1 MSTITSD
8 IQSRPNIRFR
18 QVGRPLTRTDAPG
31 KVAGRTP
38 YAGDYVMPNMLHMR
52 VVRADIASARLVR
65 LDVSKARVL
74 DGVACVLTAEDIERS
89 GIQRAEDFVYMTPG
103 VSIVDTA
110 EVGDTQVSIGGIN
123 GGRDAENSY
132 ALIVDGVL
140 MTNPAALNR
149 EYADLGQIEILKGP
163 QGALYGRNAA
173 AGAIIITTDKPDGET
188 GGYLKVSGAGD
199 STWLYSGAVEGS
211 LAEGMNF
218 RLQGDYRSTDGFYE
232 NSYLNRDNIVDDYR
246 GHNINARVI
255 WDAAEDTRWDFKFRR
270 GEVSAASITFNAAFH
285 LPLFEQLFGVPQFF
299 EDVNDHE
306 FVFQSNIDPGNE
318 QESTEFSARVDHAL
332 SWADLSAWFLFSK
345 INNNLSAD
353 GTSGAFGFFNGNQH
367 CLDSTAAAFNAG
379 VRLPAPTYLGP
390 DPNFPVSLL
399 GPYTPIACDGT
410 QYQERKQTDY
420 SFEARLNSRGSG
432 PLSWLA
438 GAYFLDIDREVGV
451 NTGLDLG
458 NGITTELYVPQGG
471 NNPTEQLVHDRFSNR
486 VLAAFGEVSY
496 EITETTEVS
505 LALRFDSER
514 REVEN
519 LVPVNALSQYIDCDG
534 PPYTGNAPINP
545 GLCPGVNP
553 EGRIAPKE
561 RTFSQLQPKLS
572 LTWDV
577 TDDWTLF
584 GSAGVG
590 FKSGG
595 FNNQGAKAT
604 VDIFINGL
612 INNVFL
618 ADLGAPPQAP
628 VGITDDVDKE
638 TSVSLEAGIKGSL
651 MDNRLRLE
659 ATAFNV
665 QVDDMQFFE
674 FMVGPF
680 GLLRLN
686 GNVDEVSLRGAE
698 VGASW
703 AVTDLLDVYAGWGYV
718 DSEIEANS
726 VRPDTVGNKSPYTPD
741 WTASAGARVVMPL
754 TGAWQFAAS
763 ADVSAVGKTW
773 FHVVQDQQRATLFN
787 GVSSDFTPTRRDSYT
802 VLNVRAGIENN
813 RLSAVVFARNA
824 TEEVYLEEVIPAPEF
839 GGTFIHPADLRRVG
853 AELTVRF

>member
-1 MSTITSD
+1 MYA
-8 IQSRPNIRFR
+8 RFMAR
-18 QVGRPLTRTDAPG
+18 
-31 KVAGRTP
+31 VAGMTC
-38 YAGDYVMPNMLHMR
+38 A
-52 VVRADIASARLVR
+52 IALLAPAAPAQDAIEEIIVTARQREETLR
-65 LDVSKARVL
+65 DVPGTVRVL
-74 DGVACVLTAEDIERS
+74 TSEDIERS

-110 EVGDTQVSIGGIN
+110 EVGDTQVNIRGIN
-123 GGRDAENSY
+123 GARDAENSY

-149 EYADLGQIEILKGP
+149 EYANLSQIEILKGP

-173 AGAIIITTDKPDGET
+173 AGAIIITTDKPNGDT
-188 GGYLKVSGAGD
+188 GGYVKVSGAGD
-199 STWLYSGAVEGS
+199 STWLYSGAVES
-211 LAEGMNF
+211 ALAEGVNF
-218 RLQGDYRSTDGFYE
+218 RVQGDYRTTDGFYE
-232 NSYLNRDNIVDDYR
+232 NTYLNRDDIVDDYR
-246 GHNINARVI
+246 GYNLNARLT
-255 WDAAEDTRWDFKFRR
+255 WDQSDDTSWDFKFRY
-270 GEVSAASITFNAAFH
+270 GEVDAASITFNAAFH
-285 LPLFEQLFGVPQFF
+285 LPLFAQLFGVPQFF

-306 FVFQSNIDPGNE
+306 FAFQTNIDPGNE
-318 QESTEFSARVDHAL
+318 QEATEFSARVDHAL
-332 SWADLSAWFLFSK
+332 GWADMRAWFLFSK
-345 INNNLSAD
+345 IDNNLSAD
-353 GTSGAFGFFNGNQH
+353 GTSGAFGFFNANQH
-367 CLDSTAAAFNAG
+367 CLNSVTDAFNAG

-410 QYQERKQTDY
+410 QYQERKQTDF
-420 SFEARLNSRGSG
+420 SFEVRLNSTGDG
-432 PLSWLA
+432 PMTWLA
-438 GAYFLDIDREVGV
+438 GAYFLDIEREVGV

-458 NGITTELYVPQGG
+458 NGITQELYVPQSG
-471 NNPTEQLVHDRFSNR
+471 NNPTEQLVHDRFNNR
-486 VLAAFGEVSY
+486 VLAAFGEISY
-496 EITETTEVS
+496 EMTETTEVS
-505 LALRFDSER
+505 LALRFDNER

-519 LVPVNALSQYIDCDG
+519 LVPINALSQYIDCDG
-534 PPYTGNAPINP
+534 PPYTGSAPINP

-553 EGRIAPKE
+553 AGSIAPKS
-561 RTFSQLQPKLS
+561 RTFSQFQPKLS

-577 TDDWTLF
+577 TEDWTVF
-584 GSAGVG
+584 ASGGVG

-618 ADLGAPPQAP
+618 AAVGAPPQVP
-628 VGITDDVDKE
+628 VGITDDVNKE
-638 TSVSLEAGIKGSL
+638 TSVSLEVGIKGNL
-651 MDNRLRLE
+651 LDDRLRLE

-674 FMVGPF
+674 FLVGPF

-686 GNVDEVSLRGAE
+686 GNVDEVSLQGAE
-698 VGASW
+698 VGATW
-703 AVTDLLDVYAGWGYV
+703 AVTDILDVYAGWGYV

-754 TGAWQFAAS
+754 TGDWRFAAS
-763 ADVSAVGKTW
+763 ADVSAVGETW
-773 FHVVQDQQRATLFN
+773 FHVIQDQQRATLFN
-787 GVSSDFTPTRRDSYT
+787 GVASDFTPTRRDSYT
-802 VLNVRAGIENN
+802 VLNLRAGVEND
-813 RLSAVVFARNA
+813 RFSAVVFAKNA

-853 AELTVRF
+853 VELTARF

>member
-1 MSTITSD
+1 MKTNPARRLSFCALTMVLAAPIAPAQDAIDEIIVTA
-8 IQSRPNIRFR
+8 R
-18 QVGRPLTRTDAPG
+18 QREESVRDVPG
-31 KVAGRTP
+31 T
-38 YAGDYVMPNMLHMR
+38 
-52 VVRADIASARLVR
+52 VR
-65 LDVSKARVL
+65 
-74 DGVACVLTAEDIERS
+74 VLTAEDIERS

-103 VSIVDTA
+103 VSIVDSA
-110 EVGDTQVSIGGIN
+110 EVGDTQVNIRGIN
-123 GGRDAENSY
+123 GARDAENSY

-149 EYADLGQIEILKGP
+149 EYANLSQIEILKGP

-173 AGAIIITTDKPDGET
+173 AGAIIITTEKPDGET
-188 GGYLKVSGAGD
+188 GGYVKVSGAGD
-199 STWLYSGAVEGS
+199 STWLYSGAVES
-211 LAEGMNF
+211 ALAEGVNF
-218 RLQGDYRSTDGFYE
+218 RLQGDYRATDGFYE
-232 NSYLNRDNIVDDYR
+232 NTYLNRDDIVDDYR
-246 GHNINARVI
+246 GYNVNARLT
-255 WDAAEDTRWDFKFRR
+255 WDQSEDTSWDFKFRR

-306 FVFQSNIDPGNE
+306 FTFQSNIDPANE
-318 QESTEFSARVDHAL
+318 QEATEFSARLDHAL
-332 SWADLSAWFLFSK
+332 SWADMRAWFLFSK
-345 INNNLSAD
+345 IDNNLSAD
-353 GTSGAFGFFNGNQH
+353 GTSGAFGFFNTNQH
-367 CLDSTAAAFNAG
+367 CLDSTTAAFNAG

-390 DPNFPVSLL
+390 DPNFPMSLL

-410 QYQERKQTDY
+410 QYQERKQTDF
-420 SFEARLNSRGSG
+420 SFEVRLNSTGGG
-432 PLSWLA
+432 PLTWLA

-471 NNPTEQLVHDRFSNR
+471 DNPTEQLVHDRFSNR
-486 VLAAFGEVSY
+486 VLAAFGELSY
-496 EITETTEVS
+496 EMTETTEVS

-534 PPYTGNAPINP
+534 PPYAGGAPINP

-553 EGRIAPKE
+553 DGRIAPKE

-577 TDDWTLF
+577 TEDWTLF

-618 ADLGAPPQAP
+618 AALGAPPQVP
-628 VGITDDVDKE
+628 VGIADDVDKE
-638 TSVSLEAGIKGSL
+638 TSVSLEVGVKGSL
-651 MDNRLRLE
+651 LDNRLRLE

-674 FMVGPF
+674 FLVGPF

-686 GNVDEVSLRGAE
+686 GNVDEVSLSGAE

-703 AVTDLLDVYAGWGYV
+703 AVTDILDVYAGWGYV

-741 WTASAGARVVMPL
+741 WTASAGARVVAPL
-754 TGAWQFAAS
+754 AGNWQFAAS
-763 ADVSAVGKTW
+763 ADVSAVGETW

-802 VLNVRAGIENN
+802 VLNVRVGVEND
-813 RLSAVVFARNA
+813 RLSAVLFAKNA

-853 AELTVRF
+853 LELTARF

>member
-1 MSTITSD
+1 MNLNLSTCLFPAVIATALLAPIAPAQD
-8 IQSRPNIRFR
+8 AIEEIIVTAR
-18 QVGRPLTRTDAPG
+18 QREETLRDVPG
-31 KVAGRTP
+31 T
-38 YAGDYVMPNMLHMR
+38 
-52 VVRADIASARLVR
+52 VR
-65 LDVSKARVL
+65 
-74 DGVACVLTAEDIERS
+74 VLTAEDIERS

-110 EVGDTQVSIGGIN
+110 EVGDTQVNIRGIN
-123 GGRDAENSY
+123 GARDAENSY

-149 EYADLGQIEILKGP
+149 EYANLSQIEILKGP

-173 AGAIIITTDKPDGET
+173 AGAIIITTDKPSGET
-188 GGYLKVSGAGD
+188 GGYFKASGAAD
-199 STWLYSGAVEGS
+199 NSWLYSGAVES
-211 LAEGMNF
+211 ALAEGVNF
-218 RLQGDYRSTDGFYE
+218 RLQGDYRATDGFYE
-232 NSYLNRDNIVDDYR
+232 NTYLDRDDIVDDYR
-246 GHNINARVI
+246 GYNLNARVT
-255 WDAAEDTRWDFKFRR
+255 WDQSDETSWDFKFRY
-270 GEVSAASITFNAAFH
+270 GEVSGASITFNAAFH
-285 LPLFEQLFGVPQFF
+285 LPGFAQAFSVPQFF

-306 FVFQSNIDPGNE
+306 FAFQSNIDPTNE
-318 QESTEFSARVDHAL
+318 QEATEFSARVDHGL
-332 SWADLSAWFLFSK
+332 GWADMRAWFLFSK
-345 INNNLSAD
+345 IDNNLSAD
-353 GTSGAFGFFNGNQH
+353 GTSGAFGFFNTNQH
-367 CLDSTAAAFNAG
+367 CLDTTTEAFNAG

-390 DPNFPVSLL
+390 TPAFPVSLL

-420 SFEARLNSRGSG
+420 SFELRLNSTNDG

-438 GAYFLDIDREVGV
+438 GAYVLDIDREVGV

-458 NGITTELYVPQGG
+458 NGITMELYVPQGG

-486 VLAAFGEVSY
+486 VLAAFGELSY
-496 EITETTEVS
+496 EITETTEMS

-514 REVEN
+514 RKVEN
-519 LVPVNALSQYIDCDG
+519 LVPVNAMSQHIDCDG
-534 PPYTGNAPINP
+534 PPYTGGAPINP

-577 TDDWTLF
+577 AENWTLF

-618 ADLGAPPQAP
+618 ANAGAPPQLP
-628 VGITDDVDKE
+628 VGISDDVDKE
-638 TSVSLEAGIKGSL
+638 TSVSLEVGVKGSL
-651 MDNRLRLE
+651 MGDRLRLE

-686 GNVDEVSLRGAE
+686 GNVNEVSLQGAE
-698 VGASW
+698 AGASW
-703 AVTDLLDVYAGWGYV
+703 AVTDILDVYAGWGYV
-718 DSEIEANS
+718 DSEIKANS

-741 WTASAGARVVMPL
+741 WTASAGARVVVPL
-754 TGAWQFAAS
+754 AGAWQFAAS
-763 ADVSAVGKTW
+763 ADVSAVGETW
-773 FHVVQDQQRATLFN
+773 FHVVQDQQRATLFE
-787 GVSSDFTPTRRDSYT
+787 GAASDFTPTRRDSYT
-802 VLNVRAGIENN
+802 VLNLRAGVENDW
-813 RLSAVVFARNA
+813 LSAVVFAKNA

-853 AELTVRF
+853 LELTVRF

>member
-1 MSTITSD
+1 MH
-8 IQSRPNIRFR
+8 PNFC
-18 QVGRPLTRTDAPG
+18 
-31 KVAGRTP
+31 
-38 YAGDYVMPNMLHMR
+38 
-52 VVRADIASARLVR
+52 VR
-65 LDVSKARVL
+65 LALTAIAAALLAPVALAQDAIEEIIVTARQREETLRDVPGTVR
-74 DGVACVLTAEDIERS
+74 VLTAEDIERS

-110 EVGDTQVSIGGIN
+110 EVGDTQVNIRGIN
-123 GGRDAENSY
+123 GARDAENSY

-149 EYADLGQIEILKGP
+149 EYANLSQIEILKGP

-173 AGAIIITTDKPDGET
+173 AGAIIITTERPASET
-188 GGYLKVSGAGD
+188 GGYFKASGAGD
-199 STWLYSGAVEGS
+199 STWLYSGAVESS
-211 LAEGMNF
+211 LAEGVSF
-218 RLQGDYRSTDGFYE
+218 RLQGDYRTTDGFYE
-232 NSYLNRDNIVDDYR
+232 NTYLDRDDIVDDYR
-246 GHNINARVI
+246 GYNLNARLA
-255 WDAAEDTRWDFKFRR
+255 WDQSDDTSWDFKFRR

-306 FVFQSNIDPGNE
+306 FTFQSNIDPGNE
-318 QESTEFSARVDHAL
+318 QEATEFSARVDHGL
-332 SWADLSAWFLFSK
+332 DWADLRAWFLFSR
-345 INNNLSAD
+345 IENNLSAD
-353 GTSGAFGFFNGNQH
+353 GTSGAFGFFNANQH
-367 CLDSTAAAFNAG
+367 CLDTTTEAFNAG
-379 VRLPAPTYLGP
+379 VRLPAPTYLGITP
-390 DPNFPVSLL
+390 GFPVSLL

-420 SFEARLNSRGSG
+420 SFELRLSSTGAT

-438 GAYFLDIDREVGV
+438 GGYFLDIDREVGV

-458 NGITTELYVPQGG
+458 NGITMNLYVPQGG
-471 NNPTEQLVHDRFSNR
+471 GNPTEQLVHDRFSNR
-486 VLAAFGEVSY
+486 VLAAFGELSY
-496 EITETTEVS
+496 AVTETTELS
-505 LALRFDSER
+505 LALRFDSEK

-553 EGRIAPKE
+553 EGRIGPKE

-577 TDDWTLF
+577 ADDWTLF

-618 ADLGAPPQAP
+618 ANLGVPPQVP
-628 VGITDDVDKE
+628 VAITDDVDKE
-638 TSVSLEAGIKGSL
+638 TSMSLEAGVKGSL
-651 MDNRLRLE
+651 LNNRLRLE
-659 ATAFNV
+659 ATVFNV

-686 GNVDEVSLRGAE
+686 GNVNEVSLQGAE

-703 AVTDLLDVYAGWGYV
+703 AASDVLDVYAGWGFV
-718 DSEIEANS
+718 DSEIEANT
-726 VRPDTVGNKSPYTPD
+726 VRPDTVGNKSPYTPE
-741 WTASAGARVVMPL
+741 WTASAGARMVMPL
-754 TGAWQFAAS
+754 TGDWRLAAS
-763 ADVSAVGKTW
+763 ADVSAVGETW
-773 FHVVQDQQRATLFN
+773 FHVVQDQQRATLFE
-787 GVSSDFTPTRRDSYT
+787 GAASDFTPTRRDSYT
-802 VLNVRAGIENN
+802 VLNVRAGVENDW
-813 RLSAVVFARNA
+813 LSAVVFAKNA

-853 AELTVRF
+853 LELTARF

>member
-1 MSTITSD
+1 MNTN
-8 IQSRPNIRFR
+8 PLR
-18 QVGRPLTRTDAPG
+18 QLAFCALGVVLLAPVAPAQDAIEEIIVTARQREETLRDVPG
-31 KVAGRTP
+31 T
-38 YAGDYVMPNMLHMR
+38 
-52 VVRADIASARLVR
+52 VR
-65 LDVSKARVL
+65 
-74 DGVACVLTAEDIERS
+74 VLTAEDIERS

-110 EVGDTQVSIGGIN
+110 EVGDTQVNIRGIN
-123 GGRDAENSY
+123 GARDAENSY

-149 EYADLGQIEILKGP
+149 EYANLSQIEILKGP

-173 AGAIIITTDKPDGET
+173 AGAIIITTDKPGGDT

-199 STWLYSGAVEGS
+199 STWLYSGAVES
-211 LAEGMNF
+211 ALAEGVNF
-218 RLQGDYRSTDGFYE
+218 RVQGDYRTTDGFYE
-232 NSYLNRDNIVDDYR
+232 NTYLNRDDIMDDYR
-246 GHNINARVI
+246 GYNVNARLT
-255 WDAAEDTRWDFKFRR
+255 WDPSEETSWDFKFRY
-270 GEVSAASITFNAAFH
+270 GEVDAASITFNAAFH
-285 LPLFEQLFGVPQFF
+285 LPLFAQLFGVPQFF

-306 FVFQSNIDPGNE
+306 FVFQTNIDPGNE
-318 QESTEFSARVDHAL
+318 QEATEFSARVDHAL
-332 SWADLSAWFLFSK
+332 GWADMRAWFLYSK
-345 INNNLSAD
+345 IDNNLSAD
-353 GTSGAFGFFNGNQH
+353 GTSGAFGFFNANQH
-367 CLDSTAAAFNAG
+367 CLNSVTEAFNAG

-410 QYQERKQTDY
+410 QYQERKQTDF
-420 SFEARLNSRGSG
+420 SVEVRLNSTGDG
-432 PLSWLA
+432 PLTWLA

-458 NGITTELYVPQGG
+458 NGITQELYVPQSGD
-471 NNPTEQLVHDRFSNR
+471 NPTEQLVHDRFSSQ
-486 VLAAFGEVSY
+486 VMAAFGELSY
-496 EITETTEVS
+496 EMTETTGVS

-514 REVEN
+514 RKVEN

-553 EGRIAPKE
+553 AGSIAPKS
-561 RTFSQLQPKLS
+561 RTFSQFQPKLS

-577 TDDWTLF
+577 TEDWTVF
-584 GSAGVG
+584 ASGGVG

-618 ADLGAPPQAP
+618 AAVGAPPQVP

-638 TSVSLEAGIKGSL
+638 TSVSLEVGVKGSL
-651 MDNRLRLE
+651 LDDRLRLE

-674 FMVGPF
+674 FLVGPF

-686 GNVDEVSLRGAE
+686 GNLDEVSLQGAE
-698 VGASW
+698 VGATW
-703 AVTDLLDVYAGWGYV
+703 AVTDILDVYAGWGYV

-754 TGAWQFAAS
+754 TGDWRFAAS
-763 ADVSAVGKTW
+763 ADVSAVGETW

-787 GVSSDFTPTRRDSYT
+787 GVASDFTPTRRDSYT
-802 VLNVRAGIENN
+802 VLNLRVGVEND
-813 RLSAVVFARNA
+813 RLSAVVFAKNA

-853 AELTVRF
+853 LELTARF

>member
-1 MSTITSD
+1 MNT
-8 IQSRPNIRFR
+8 RFMAR
-18 QVGRPLTRTDAPG
+18 
-31 KVAGRTP
+31 VAGTVFAMALLAPAAPAQDAIEEIIVTARQREETLRDVP
-38 YAGDYVMPNMLHMR
+38 GT
-52 VVRADIASARLVR
+52 VR
-65 LDVSKARVL
+65 
-74 DGVACVLTAEDIERS
+74 VLTAEDIERS

-110 EVGDTQVSIGGIN
+110 EVGDTQVNIRGIN
-123 GGRDAENSY
+123 GARDAENSY

-149 EYADLGQIEILKGP
+149 EYANLSQIEILKGP

-173 AGAIIITTDKPDGET
+173 AGAIIITTDKPSGDT
-188 GGYLKVSGAGD
+188 GGYVKVSGAGD
-199 STWLYSGAVEGS
+199 STWLYSGAVES
-211 LAEGMNF
+211 ALAEGVNF
-218 RLQGDYRSTDGFYE
+218 RVQGDYRTTDGFYE
-232 NSYLNRDNIVDDYR
+232 NTYLNRDDIMDDYR
-246 GHNINARVI
+246 GYNVNARLT
-255 WDAAEDTRWDFKFRR
+255 WDPSEATSWDFKFRY
-270 GEVSAASITFNAAFH
+270 GEVDAASITFNAAFH
-285 LPLFEQLFGVPQFF
+285 LPLFAQLFGVPQFF

-306 FVFQSNIDPGNE
+306 FVFQTNIDPGNE
-318 QESTEFSARVDHAL
+318 QEATEFSARVDHAL
-332 SWADLSAWFLFSK
+332 GWADMRAWFLFSK
-345 INNNLSAD
+345 IDNNLSAD
-353 GTSGAFGFFNGNQH
+353 GTSGAFGFFNANQH
-367 CLDSTAAAFNAG
+367 CLDSVTEAFNAG

-410 QYQERKQTDY
+410 QYQERKQTDF
-420 SFEARLNSRGSG
+420 SVEVRLNSTGDG
-432 PLSWLA
+432 PLTWLA
-438 GAYFLDIDREVGV
+438 GGYFLDIDREVGV

-458 NGITTELYVPQGG
+458 HGITQELYVPQSG

-496 EITETTEVS
+496 EMTETTEVS
-505 LALRFDSER
+505 LALRFDNER

-534 PPYTGNAPINP
+534 PPYTGGSPINP

-553 EGRIAPKE
+553 AGSIAPKS
-561 RTFSQLQPKLS
+561 RTFSQLQPKFS

-577 TDDWTLF
+577 TEDWTVF

-618 ADLGAPPQAP
+618 AGLGAPPQVP

-651 MDNRLRLE
+651 LDDRLRVE

-674 FMVGPF
+674 FLVGPF

-686 GNVDEVSLRGAE
+686 GNVDEVSLQGAE
-698 VGASW
+698 VGATW
-703 AVTDLLDVYAGWGYV
+703 AVTDILDVYAGWGYV

-754 TGAWQFAAS
+754 AGDWRFAAS
-763 ADVSAVGKTW
+763 ADVSAVGETW

-787 GVSSDFTPTRRDSYT
+787 GVASDFTPTRRDSYT
-802 VLNVRAGIENN
+802 VLNVRAGVEND
-813 RLSAVVFARNA
+813 RFSAVVFAKNA

-839 GGTFIHPADLRRVG
+839 GGTFIHPADLRRIGV
-853 AELTVRF
+853 ELTARF

>member
-1 MSTITSD
+1 MKTNPARRLSFCVLVMVLAAPIAPAQDAIEEIIVTA
-8 IQSRPNIRFR
+8 R
-18 QVGRPLTRTDAPG
+18 QREETLRDVPG
-31 KVAGRTP
+31 TV
-38 YAGDYVMPNMLHMR
+38 
-52 VVRADIASARLVR
+52 
-65 LDVSKARVL
+65 RVL
-74 DGVACVLTAEDIERS
+74 TSEDIERS
-89 GIQRAEDFVYMTPG
+89 GIQRAEDFIYMTPG
-103 VSIVDTA
+103 VSIVDSA
-110 EVGDTQVSIGGIN
+110 EVGDTQVNIRGIN
-123 GGRDAENSY
+123 GARDAENSY

-149 EYADLGQIEILKGP
+149 EYANLRQIEVLKGP

-173 AGAIIITTDKPDGET
+173 AGAIIISTEKPGSEP
-188 GGYLKVSGAGD
+188 GGYLKVSAAGD
-199 STWLYSGAVEGS
+199 STWLYSGAIGGA
-211 LAEGMNF
+211 LAEDMNY
-218 RLQGDYRSTDGFYE
+218 RLQGDYRSTKGFYE
-232 NSYLNRDNIVDDYR
+232 NTYLDRDDIVDDYR
-246 GHNINARVI
+246 GYNVNARLT
-255 WDAAEDTRWDFKFRR
+255 WDPSEATSWDFKFRY
-270 GEVSAASITFNAAFH
+270 GEVDAASITFNAAFH
-285 LPLFEQLFGVPQFF
+285 LPLFAQLFGVPQFF

-306 FVFQSNIDPGNE
+306 FEFQSNIDPGNE
-318 QESTEFSARVDHAL
+318 QEATEFSARVDHGL
-332 SWADLSAWFLFSK
+332 GWADMRAWFLFSK
-345 INNNLSAD
+345 IDNNLSAD
-353 GTSGAFGFFNGNQH
+353 GTSGAFGFFNANQH
-367 CLDSTAAAFNAG
+367 CLDSVTTAFNAG

-420 SFEARLNSRGSG
+420 SVEVRLNSVGDG
-432 PLSWLA
+432 PLTWLA

-458 NGITTELYVPQGG
+458 QGITDELYVPQSG
-471 NNPTEQLVHDRFSNR
+471 NNPTEQLVHDRFSSQ
-486 VLAAFGEVSY
+486 VVAAFGEVSY
-496 EITETTEVS
+496 EMTETTEVS

-514 REVEN
+514 RKVDN

-553 EGRIAPKE
+553 AGVIAPKS
-561 RTFSQLQPKLS
+561 RTFSQFQPKLS

-577 TDDWTLF
+577 TEDWTLF
-584 GSAGVG
+584 ASGGVG

-612 INNVFL
+612 INDVFL
-618 ADLGAPPQAP
+618 AAVGAPPQVP
-628 VGITDDVDKE
+628 VGISDDVDKE
-638 TSVSLEAGIKGSL
+638 TSVSLEAGVKGSL
-651 MDNRLRLE
+651 LDDRLRLE
-659 ATAFNV
+659 ATVFNV

-674 FMVGPF
+674 FLVGPF

-686 GNVDEVSLRGAE
+686 GNLDEVSLQGAE
-698 VGASW
+698 VGATW
-703 AVTDLLDVYAGWGYV
+703 AVTDILDVYAGWGYV

-741 WTASAGARVVMPL
+741 WTASAGARIVMPL
-754 TGAWQFAAS
+754 TGDWRLAAS
-763 ADVSAVGKTW
+763 ADVSAVGETW

-787 GVSSDFTPTRRDSYT
+787 GVASDFTPTRRDSYT
-802 VLNVRAGIENN
+802 VLNVRVGVEND
-813 RLSAVVFARNA
+813 RLSAVLFAKNA

-853 AELTVRF
+853 LELTARF

>member
-1 MSTITSD
+1 MNTN
-8 IQSRPNIRFR
+8 PLR
-18 QVGRPLTRTDAPG
+18 QLSFCVLGMVLLAPAAPAQEAIEEIIVTARQREETLRDVPG
-31 KVAGRTP
+31 T
-38 YAGDYVMPNMLHMR
+38 
-52 VVRADIASARLVR
+52 VR
-65 LDVSKARVL
+65 
-74 DGVACVLTAEDIERS
+74 VLTAEDIERS

-110 EVGDTQVSIGGIN
+110 EVGDTQVNIRGIN
-123 GGRDAENSY
+123 GARDAENSY

-149 EYADLGQIEILKGP
+149 EYANLSQIEILKGP

-173 AGAIIITTDKPDGET
+173 AGAIIITTDKPSGDT
-188 GGYLKVSGAGD
+188 GGFLKVSGAGD
-199 STWLYSGAVEGS
+199 STWLYSGAVES
-211 LAEGMNF
+211 ALAEGVNF
-218 RLQGDYRSTDGFYE
+218 RLQGDYRTTDGFYE
-232 NSYLNRDNIVDDYR
+232 NTYLNRDDIMDDYR
-246 GHNINARVI
+246 GYNVNARLT
-255 WDAAEDTRWDFKFRR
+255 WDPSEATSWDFKFRY
-270 GEVSAASITFNAAFH
+270 GEVDAASITFNAAFH
-285 LPLFEQLFGVPQFF
+285 LPLFAQLFGVPQFF

-306 FVFQSNIDPGNE
+306 FVFQTNIDPGNE
-318 QESTEFSARVDHAL
+318 QEAAEFSARVDHAL
-332 SWADLSAWFLFSK
+332 GWADMRAWFLFSK
-345 INNNLSAD
+345 IDNNLSAD
-353 GTSGAFGFFNGNQH
+353 GTSGAFGFFNANQH
-367 CLDSTAAAFNAG
+367 CLDSVTEAFNAG

-410 QYQERKQTDY
+410 QYQERKQTDL
-420 SFEARLNSRGSG
+420 SVEVRLNSTGEG
-432 PLSWLA
+432 PLTWLA

-458 NGITTELYVPQGG
+458 HGITTELYVPQSG
-471 NNPTEQLVHDRFSNR
+471 NNPTEQLVHDRFSSQ
-486 VLAAFGEVSY
+486 VMAAFGELSY
-496 EITETTEVS
+496 EMTETTEVS

-514 REVEN
+514 RKVEN

-553 EGRIAPKE
+553 AGSIAPKS
-561 RTFSQLQPKLS
+561 RTFSQFQPKLS

-577 TDDWTLF
+577 TEDWTLF
-584 GSAGVG
+584 ASGGVG

-618 ADLGAPPQAP
+618 AALGAPPQVP

-638 TSVSLEAGIKGSL
+638 TSLSLEVGIKGSL
-651 MDNRLRLE
+651 LHDRLRLE

-674 FMVGPF
+674 FLVGPF

-686 GNVDEVSLRGAE
+686 GNVDEVSLQGAE
-698 VGASW
+698 IGATW
-703 AVTDLLDVYAGWGYV
+703 AVTDILDVYAGWGYV

-726 VRPDTVGNKSPYTPD
+726 VRPDSVGNKSPYTPD

-754 TGAWQFAAS
+754 TGDWRFAAS
-763 ADVSAVGKTW
+763 ADVSAVGETW

-787 GVSSDFTPTRRDSYT
+787 GVASDFTPTRRDSYT
-802 VLNVRAGIENN
+802 VLNLRAGVEND
-813 RLSAVVFARNA
+813 RFSAVVFAKNA

-853 AELTVRF
+853 LELTARF

>member
-1 MSTITSD
+1 MN
-8 IQSRPNIRFR
+8 PNLPTRFALAAIATALLAPIAPAQDAIEEIIVTAR
-18 QVGRPLTRTDAPG
+18 QREETLRDVPG
-31 KVAGRTP
+31 T
-38 YAGDYVMPNMLHMR
+38 
-52 VVRADIASARLVR
+52 VR
-65 LDVSKARVL
+65 
-74 DGVACVLTAEDIERS
+74 VLTAEDIERS

-110 EVGDTQVSIGGIN
+110 EVGDTQINIRGIN
-123 GGRDAENSY
+123 GARDAENSY

-149 EYADLGQIEILKGP
+149 EYANLSQIEILKGP

-173 AGAIIITTDKPDGET
+173 AGAIIITTDKPAGET
-188 GGYLKVSGAGD
+188 GGYFKASGAGD
-199 STWLYSGAVEGS
+199 NTQMYSGAVES
-211 LAEGMNF
+211 ALAEGLNF
-218 RLQGDYRSTDGFYE
+218 RLQGDYRTTDGFYE
-232 NSYLNRDNIVDDYR
+232 NTYLNRDDIVDDYR
-246 GHNINARVI
+246 GYNLNARVA
-255 WDAAEDTRWDFKFRR
+255 WDQSDETNWDFKFRY
-270 GEVSAASITFNAAFH
+270 GEVSGASITFNAAFH
-285 LPLFEQLFGVPQFF
+285 LPGFAQAFSVPQFF

-306 FVFQSNIDPGNE
+306 FAFQSNIDPTNE
-318 QESTEFSARVDHAL
+318 QEAMEFSARVDHAL
-332 SWADLSAWFLFSK
+332 DWADLRAWFLFSK
-345 INNNLSAD
+345 IDNNLSAD
-353 GTSGAFGFFNGNQH
+353 GTSGAFGFFNANQH
-367 CLDSTAAAFNAG
+367 CLDSVTEAFNAG

-390 DPNFPVSLL
+390 TPTFPVSLL

-420 SFEARLNSRGSG
+420 SFELRLNSTSDG

-438 GAYFLDIDREVGV
+438 GAYVLDIDREVGV

-458 NGITTELYVPQGG
+458 NGITMELYVPQGG
-471 NNPTEQLVHDRFSNR
+471 DNPTEQLVHDRFSNR
-486 VLAAFGEVSY
+486 VLAAFGELSY

-519 LVPVNALSQYIDCDG
+519 LVPVNAMSQYIDCDG
-534 PPYTGNAPINP
+534 PPYTGGTPINP
-545 GLCPGVNP
+545 GLCPGLNP

-577 TDDWTLF
+577 ADNWTMF

-618 ADLGAPPQAP
+618 ADAGAPPQVP
-628 VGITDDVDKE
+628 VGIADDVDKE
-638 TSVSLEAGIKGSL
+638 TSVSLEVGVKGSL
-651 MDNRLRLE
+651 LNDRLRLE

-686 GNVDEVSLRGAE
+686 GNVDEVSLQGAE

-703 AVTDLLDVYAGWGYV
+703 AVTDILDVYAGWGYV

-741 WTASAGARVVMPL
+741 WTASAGARVVVPL
-754 TGAWQFAAS
+754 AGAWRFAAS
-763 ADVSAVGKTW
+763 ADVSAVGETW
-773 FHVVQDQQRATLFN
+773 FHVVQDQQRATLFE
-787 GVSSDFTPTRRDSYT
+787 GAPSDFTPTRRDSYT
-802 VLNVRAGIENN
+802 VLNVRAGVENDW
-813 RLSAVVFARNA
+813 LSAVVFAKNA
-824 TEEVYLEEVIPAPEF
+824 TEEAYLEEVIPAPEF

-853 AELTVRF
+853 LELTARF

>member
-1 MSTITSD
+1 MNANPVTRVGLALVGAVLLAPVAPAQDAIEEIIVTA
-8 IQSRPNIRFR
+8 R
-18 QVGRPLTRTDAPG
+18 QREETLRDVPG
-31 KVAGRTP
+31 TV
-38 YAGDYVMPNMLHMR
+38 
-52 VVRADIASARLVR
+52 
-65 LDVSKARVL
+65 RVL
-74 DGVACVLTAEDIERS
+74 TSEDIERS

-103 VSIVDTA
+103 VSIVDSA
-110 EVGDTQVSIGGIN
+110 EVGDTQVNIRGIN
-123 GGRDAENSY
+123 GARDAENSY

-149 EYADLGQIEILKGP
+149 EYANLSQIEILKGP

-173 AGAIIITTDKPDGET
+173 AGAIVITTYKPGSEA
-188 GGYLKVSGAGD
+188 GGYVKASGAGD
-199 STWLYSGAVEGS
+199 STWLYSGSVES
-211 LAEGMNF
+211 ALAEGINF
-218 RLQGDYRSTDGFYE
+218 RLQGDYRSTEGFYE
-232 NSYLNRDNIVDDYR
+232 NSYLDGAKNVDDYR
-246 GHNINARVI
+246 GYNINARMT
-255 WDAAEDTRWDFKFRR
+255 WDSAEETSWDFKFRH

-285 LPLFEQLFGVPQFF
+285 LPLFAQLFSVPQFF

-306 FVFQSNIDPGNE
+306 FVFQSNIDPSNE
-318 QESTEFSARVDHAL
+318 QQATEFSARVDHAL
-332 SWADLSAWFLFSK
+332 GWADMRAWFLYSK
-345 INNNLSAD
+345 IDNNLAAD
-353 GTSGAFGFFNGNQH
+353 GTSGAFGFFNANQH
-367 CLDSTAAAFNAG
+367 CLDSVTAAVNAG
-379 VRLPAPTYLGP
+379 VRLPPPTYLGP
-390 DPNFPVSLL
+390 SPNFPVSLL

-410 QYQERKQTDY
+410 QYQERKQSDY
-420 SFEARLNSRGSG
+420 SVEVRLNSTGDG
-432 PLSWLA
+432 PMTWLA

-458 NGITTELYVPQGG
+458 KGITHSLYVPPGG
-471 NNPTEQLVHDRFSNR
+471 GNPTEQLVHDRFSNR
-486 VLAAFGEVSY
+486 VLAAFGEISY
-496 EITETTEVS
+496 EMTETTEVS

-519 LVPVNALSQYIDCDG
+519 LVPVNALTQYIDCDG
-534 PPYTGNAPINP
+534 PPYTGGTPINP

-553 EGRIAPKE
+553 TGSIAPKS

-577 TDDWTLF
+577 SGDWTLF

-612 INNVFL
+612 INHVFL
-618 ADLGAPPQAP
+618 ANLGLPPQAN
-628 VGITDDVDKE
+628 VGISDDVDKE
-638 TSVSLEAGIKGSL
+638 TSVSLELGAKGSL
-651 MDNRLRLE
+651 LNDRLRLE
-659 ATAFNV
+659 ATVFNV

-674 FMVGPF
+674 FLVGPF

-698 VGASW
+698 VGATW
-703 AVTDLLDVYAGWGYV
+703 AVTDILDVYAGWGYV

-754 TGAWQFAAS
+754 TGDWRLAAS
-763 ADVSAVGKTW
+763 ADVSAVGETW
-773 FHVVQDQQRATLFN
+773 FHVVQDQQRATLFE
-787 GVSSDFTPTRRDSYT
+787 GAASDFTPTQRDSYT
-802 VLNVRAGIENN
+802 VLNLRVGIEND
-813 RLSAVVFARNA
+813 RLSAVVFAKNA
-824 TEEVYLEEVIPAPEF
+824 AEEVYLEEVIPAPEF

-853 AELTVRF
+853 LELTVRF

>member
-1 MSTITSD
+1 MKTNPARRLSFCALTMVLAAPIAPAQDAIDEIIVTA
-8 IQSRPNIRFR
+8 R
-18 QVGRPLTRTDAPG
+18 QREESVRDVPG
-31 KVAGRTP
+31 T
-38 YAGDYVMPNMLHMR
+38 
-52 VVRADIASARLVR
+52 VR
-65 LDVSKARVL
+65 
-74 DGVACVLTAEDIERS
+74 VLTAEDIERS

-103 VSIVDTA
+103 VSIVDSA
-110 EVGDTQVSIGGIN
+110 EVGDTQVNIRGIN
-123 GGRDAENSY
+123 GARDAENSY

-149 EYADLGQIEILKGP
+149 EYANLSQIEILKGP

-173 AGAIIITTDKPDGET
+173 AGAIIITTEKPDGET
-188 GGYLKVSGAGD
+188 GGYVKVSGAGD
-199 STWLYSGAVEGS
+199 STWLYSGAVES
-211 LAEGMNF
+211 ALAEGVNF
-218 RLQGDYRSTDGFYE
+218 RLQGDYRATDGFYE
-232 NSYLNRDNIVDDYR
+232 NTYLNRDDIVDDYR
-246 GHNINARVI
+246 GYNVNARLT
-255 WDAAEDTRWDFKFRR
+255 WDQSEDTSWDFKFRR

-306 FVFQSNIDPGNE
+306 FTFQSNIDPANE
-318 QESTEFSARVDHAL
+318 QEATEFSARLDHAL
-332 SWADLSAWFLFSK
+332 SWADMRAWFLFSK
-345 INNNLSAD
+345 IDNNLSAD
-353 GTSGAFGFFNGNQH
+353 GTSGAFGFFNTNQH
-367 CLDSTAAAFNAG
+367 CLDSTTAAFNAG

-390 DPNFPVSLL
+390 DPNFPMSLL

-410 QYQERKQTDY
+410 QYQERKQTDF
-420 SFEARLNSRGSG
+420 SFEVRLNSTGGG
-432 PLSWLA
+432 PLTWLA

-471 NNPTEQLVHDRFSNR
+471 DNPTEQLVHDRFSNR
-486 VLAAFGEVSY
+486 VLAAFGELSY
-496 EITETTEVS
+496 EMTETTEVS

-534 PPYTGNAPINP
+534 PPYAGGAPINP

-553 EGRIAPKE
+553 DGRIAPKE

-577 TDDWTLF
+577 TEDWTLF

-618 ADLGAPPQAP
+618 AALGAPPQVP

-638 TSVSLEAGIKGSL
+638 TSVSLEVGVKGSL
-651 MDNRLRLE
+651 LNDRLRLE

-674 FMVGPF
+674 FLVGPF

-686 GNVDEVSLRGAE
+686 GNLDEVSLQGAE

-703 AVTDLLDVYAGWGYV
+703 AVTDILDVYAGWGYV

-741 WTASAGARVVMPL
+741 WTASAGARIVMPL
-754 TGAWQFAAS
+754 TGDWRLAAS
-763 ADVSAVGKTW
+763 ADVSAVGETW

-787 GVSSDFTPTRRDSYT
+787 GVASDFTPTRRDSYT
-802 VLNVRAGIENN
+802 VLNVRVGVEND
-813 RLSAVVFARNA
+813 RLSAVLFAKNA

-853 AELTVRF
+853 LELTARF

>member
-1 MSTITSD
+1 MTIN
-8 IQSRPNIRFR
+8 PFIRSCPAI
-18 QVGRPLTRTDAPG
+18 V
-31 KVAGRTP
+31 
-38 YAGDYVMPNMLHMR
+38 
-52 VVRADIASARLVR
+52 
-65 LDVSKARVL
+65 
-74 DGVACVLTAEDIERS
+74 GVALMAPAAPAQDAIQEIIVTARQREESVRDVPGTVRVLTAEDIERS

-103 VSIVDTA
+103 VSIVDSA
-110 EVGDTQVSIGGIN
+110 EVGDTQVNIRGIN
-123 GGRDAENSY
+123 GARDAENSY

-149 EYADLGQIEILKGP
+149 EYADLRQIEILKGP

-173 AGAIIITTDKPDGET
+173 AGAIIITTDKPGSEA
-188 GGYLKVSGAGD
+188 GGYFKASGAGD
-199 STWLYSGAVEGS
+199 STWLYSGALEGA
-211 LAEGMNF
+211 LAQGLNV

-232 NSYLNRDNIVDDYR
+232 NTFLNRDDIVDDYR
-246 GHNINARVI
+246 GHNLNARVT
-255 WDAAEDTRWDFKFRR
+255 WDPSDDTSWDFKLRR

-285 LPLFEQLFGVPQFF
+285 LPGFAQAFGAPQFF

-306 FVFQSNIDPGNE
+306 FVFQSNIDPSNE
-318 QESTEFSARVDHAL
+318 QEATEFSARVDHAL
-332 SWADLSAWFLFSK
+332 GWADMRAWFLFSK
-345 INNNLSAD
+345 IDNNLSAD
-353 GTSGAFGFFNGNQH
+353 GTSGAFGFFNTNQH
-367 CLDSTAAAFNAG
+367 CLDSTTKAFDAG
-379 VRLPAPTYLGP
+379 VRLPPPTYLGAT
-390 DPNFPVSLL
+390 PNFPVSLL

-420 SFEARLNSRGSG
+420 SFELRLNSSGDG
-432 PLSWLA
+432 PLAWLA

-458 NGITTELYVPQGG
+458 NGITTELYVPQGAD
-471 NNPTEQLVHDRFSNR
+471 NPTEQLVHDRFGNR
-486 VLAAFGEVSY
+486 VLAAFGELSW
-496 EITETTEVS
+496 EMTDTTEVS

-519 LVPVNALSQYIDCDG
+519 LVPINALSQYIDCDG
-534 PPYTGNAPINP
+534 PPYTGGAPINP

-553 EGRIAPKE
+553 EGRILPKE

-577 TDDWTLF
+577 SEDWTLF

-612 INNVFL
+612 INNTFL
-618 ADLGAPPQAP
+618 AAAGAPPQVP
-628 VGITDDVDKE
+628 VGISDDVDKE
-638 TSVSLEAGIKGSL
+638 TSVSLEAGVKGSL
-651 MDNRLRLE
+651 LNDRLRLE
-659 ATAFNV
+659 ATIFDV

-698 VGASW
+698 AAATW
-703 AVTDLLDVYAGWGYV
+703 AATDILDVYAGWGYV

-726 VRPDTVGNKSPYTPD
+726 VRPDTLGNKSPYTPD
-741 WTASAGARVVMPL
+741 WTASAGARITLPL
-754 TGAWQFAAS
+754 VGGWRFSAS
-763 ADVSAVGKTW
+763 TDLSAVGETW
-773 FHVVQDQQRATLFN
+773 FHVIQAQQRATLFE
-787 GVSSDFTPTRRDSYT
+787 GAASDFTPTRRDSYT
-802 VLNVRAGIENN
+802 VLNVRAGVEND
-813 RLSAVVFARNA
+813 RLSAVVFAKNA
-824 TEEVYLEEVIPAPEF
+824 TDEAYLEEVIPAPEF

-853 AELTVRF
+853 MELTVRF

>member
-1 MSTITSD
+1 MN
-8 IQSRPNIRFR
+8 PN
-18 QVGRPLTRTDAPG
+18 LC
-31 KVAGRTP
+31 
-38 YAGDYVMPNMLHMR
+38 
-52 VVRADIASARLVR
+52 VR
-65 LDVSKARVL
+65 LALTIVGTALIAPMAPAQDAIEEIIVTARQREETLRDVPGTVR
-74 DGVACVLTAEDIERS
+74 VLTAEDIERS

-110 EVGDTQVSIGGIN
+110 EVGDTQVNIRGIN
-123 GGRDAENSY
+123 GARDAENSY

-149 EYADLGQIEILKGP
+149 EYANLSQIEILKGP

-173 AGAIIITTDKPDGET
+173 AGAIIITTDKPGGDT
-188 GGYLKVSGAGD
+188 GGYVKVSGAGD
-199 STWLYSGAVEGS
+199 NTWLYSGAVES
-211 LAEGMNF
+211 ALAEGINF
-218 RLQGDYRSTDGFYE
+218 RVQGDYRTTDGFYE
-232 NSYLNRDNIVDDYR
+232 NTYLNRADIMDDYR
-246 GHNINARVI
+246 GYNVNARLT
-255 WDAAEDTRWDFKFRR
+255 WDPSETTSWDFKLRH
-270 GEVSAASITFNAAFH
+270 GEVDAASITFNAAFH
-285 LPLFEQLFGVPQFF
+285 LPLFAQLFGVPQFF

-306 FVFQSNIDPGNE
+306 FVFQTNIDPGNE
-318 QESTEFSARVDHAL
+318 QEATEFSARVDHAL
-332 SWADLSAWFLFSK
+332 GWADMRAWFLYSK
-345 INNNLSAD
+345 IDNNLSAD
-353 GTSGAFGFFNGNQH
+353 GTSGAFGFFNANQH
-367 CLDSTAAAFNAG
+367 CLNSVTEAFNAG

-420 SFEARLNSRGSG
+420 SVEVRLNSTGEG
-432 PLSWLA
+432 PLTWLA

-458 NGITTELYVPQGG
+458 HGITTELYVPQSGD
-471 NNPTEQLVHDRFSNR
+471 NPTEQLVHDRFSSQ
-486 VLAAFGEVSY
+486 VMAAFGEVSY
-496 EITETTEVS
+496 EMTETTEVS

-514 REVEN
+514 RKVEN

-553 EGRIAPKE
+553 AGSIAPKS
-561 RTFSQLQPKLS
+561 RTFSQFQPKLS

-577 TDDWTLF
+577 TEDWTVF
-584 GSAGVG
+584 ASGGVG

-618 ADLGAPPQAP
+618 AAVGAPPQVP

-638 TSVSLEAGIKGSL
+638 TSVSLEVGVKGSL
-651 MDNRLRLE
+651 LDDRLRLE

-674 FMVGPF
+674 FLVGPF

-686 GNVDEVSLRGAE
+686 GNVDEVSLQGAE
-698 VGASW
+698 IGATW
-703 AVTDLLDVYAGWGYV
+703 AVTDILDVYAGWGYV

-754 TGAWQFAAS
+754 TGDWRFAAS
-763 ADVSAVGKTW
+763 ADVSAVGETW

-787 GVSSDFTPTRRDSYT
+787 GVASDFTPTRRDSYT
-802 VLNVRAGIENN
+802 VLNLRVGVEND
-813 RLSAVVFARNA
+813 RLSAVVFAKNA

-839 GGTFIHPADLRRVG
+839 GGTFIHPADLRRIG
-853 AELTVRF
+853 LEFTARF

>member
-1 MSTITSD
+1 MNTNPARHLSFCVLGLVLLAPAAPAQDAIEEIIVTA
-8 IQSRPNIRFR
+8 R
-18 QVGRPLTRTDAPG
+18 QREETLRDVPG
-31 KVAGRTP
+31 TV
-38 YAGDYVMPNMLHMR
+38 
-52 VVRADIASARLVR
+52 
-65 LDVSKARVL
+65 RVL
-74 DGVACVLTAEDIERS
+74 TSEDIERS
-89 GIQRAEDFVYMTPG
+89 GIQRAEDFIYMTPG

-110 EVGDTQVSIGGIN
+110 EVGDTQVNIRGIN
-123 GGRDAENSY
+123 GARDAENSY

-149 EYADLGQIEILKGP
+149 EYADLRQIEVLKGP

-173 AGAIIITTDKPDGET
+173 AGAIIISTVKPGSEP

-199 STWLYSGAVEGS
+199 STWLYSGAIEGA
-211 LAEGMNF
+211 LADSMNY

-232 NSYLNRDNIVDDYR
+232 NTYLNRDNIVDDYR
-246 GHNINARVI
+246 GYNVNARLT
-255 WDAAEDTRWDFKFRR
+255 WDPSESTSWDFKFRY
-270 GEVSAASITFNAAFH
+270 GEVDAASITFNAAFH

-318 QESTEFSARVDHAL
+318 QQAAEFSARVDHAL
-332 SWADLSAWFLFSK
+332 GWADMRAWFLFSK
-345 INNNLSAD
+345 IDNNLSAD
-353 GTSGAFGFFNGNQH
+353 GTSGAFGFFNANQH
-367 CLDSTAAAFNAG
+367 CLDSVTGAFNAG

-420 SFEARLNSRGSG
+420 SVEVRLNSTGGG
-432 PLSWLA
+432 PLTWLA

-458 NGITTELYVPQGG
+458 HGITTELYVPPGG

-486 VLAAFGEVSY
+486 VLAAFGEISY
-496 EITETTEVS
+496 EITDATEVS

-514 REVEN
+514 REVDN

-553 EGRIAPKE
+553 AGSIAAKS
-561 RTFSQLQPKLS
+561 RTFSQFQPKLS

-584 GSAGVG
+584 ASGGVG

-618 ADLGAPPQAP
+618 AGLGAPPQVP
-628 VGITDDVDKE
+628 VGISDDVDKE
-638 TSVSLEAGIKGSL
+638 TSVSLEAGVKGSL
-651 MDNRLRLE
+651 LDDRLRLE
-659 ATAFNV
+659 ATVFNV

-674 FMVGPF
+674 FLVGPF

-686 GNVDEVSLRGAE
+686 GNVDEVSLQGAE
-698 VGASW
+698 VGATW
-703 AVTDLLDVYAGWGYV
+703 VVTDIIDVYAGWGYV

-741 WTASAGARVVMPL
+741 WTASAGARIVMPL
-754 TGAWQFAAS
+754 AGDWRLAAS
-763 ADVSAVGKTW
+763 ADVSAVGETW

-787 GVSSDFTPTRRDSYT
+787 GVASDFTPTRRDSYT
-802 VLNVRAGIENN
+802 VLNLRVGVEND
-813 RLSAVVFARNA
+813 RLSAVVFAKNA

-853 AELTVRF
+853 LELTARF

>member
-1 MSTITSD
+1 MNLNLSI
-8 IQSRPNIRFR
+8 
-18 QVGRPLTRTDAPG
+18 
-31 KVAGRTP
+31 
-38 YAGDYVMPNMLHMR
+38 
-52 VVRADIASARLVR
+52 RLVLAVIATALLAPIAPAQDAIEEIIVTAR
-65 LDVSKARVL
+65 QREETLRDVPGTVR
-74 DGVACVLTAEDIERS
+74 VLTAEDIERS

-110 EVGDTQVSIGGIN
+110 EVGDTQVNIRGIN
-123 GGRDAENSY
+123 GARDAENSY

-149 EYADLGQIEILKGP
+149 EYANLSQIEILKGP

-173 AGAIIITTDKPDGET
+173 AGAIIITTDKPSSET
-188 GGYLKVSGAGD
+188 GGYFKASAAAD
-199 STWLYSGAVEGS
+199 NTWLYSGAVES
-211 LAEGMNF
+211 ALAEGVNF
-218 RLQGDYRSTDGFYE
+218 RLQGDYRATDGFYE
-232 NSYLNRDNIVDDYR
+232 NTYLDRDDIVDDYR
-246 GHNINARVI
+246 GYNLNARVT
-255 WDAAEDTRWDFKFRR
+255 WDQSDETNWDFKFRY
-270 GEVSAASITFNAAFH
+270 GEVSGASITFNAAFH
-285 LPLFEQLFGVPQFF
+285 LPGFAQAFSVPQFF

-306 FVFQSNIDPGNE
+306 FAFQSNIDPTNE
-318 QESTEFSARVDHAL
+318 QEATEFSARVDHGL
-332 SWADLSAWFLFSK
+332 GWADLRAWFLFSK
-345 INNNLSAD
+345 IDNNLSAD
-353 GTSGAFGFFNGNQH
+353 GTSGAFGFFNTNQH
-367 CLDSTAAAFNAG
+367 CLDTTTEAFNAG
-379 VRLPAPTYLGP
+379 VRLPAPTYLGASP
-390 DPNFPVSLL
+390 AFPVSLL

-420 SFEARLNSRGSG
+420 SFELRLNSTNDG

-438 GAYFLDIDREVGV
+438 GAYVLDIDREVGV

-458 NGITTELYVPQGG
+458 SGITMELYVPQSGS
-471 NNPTEQLVHDRFSNR
+471 NPTEQLVHDRFSNR
-486 VLAAFGEVSY
+486 VLAAFGELSY
-496 EITETTEVS
+496 EITETTEMS

-514 REVEN
+514 RKVEN
-519 LVPVNALSQYIDCDG
+519 LVPVNAMSQYIDCDG
-534 PPYTGNAPINP
+534 PPYTGGAPINP
-545 GLCPGVNP
+545 GLCPGLNP

-577 TDDWTLF
+577 AENWTLF

-618 ADLGAPPQAP
+618 ANAGAPPQLP
-628 VGITDDVDKE
+628 VGISDDVDKE
-638 TSVSLEAGIKGSL
+638 TSLSLEVGVKGSL
-651 MDNRLRLE
+651 LGDRLRLE

-686 GNVDEVSLRGAE
+686 GNVDEVSLQGAE

-703 AVTDLLDVYAGWGYV
+703 AVTDILDVYAGWGYV

-741 WTASAGARVVMPL
+741 WTASAGARVVVPL
-754 TGAWQFAAS
+754 AGAWQFAAS
-763 ADVSAVGKTW
+763 ADVSAVGETW
-773 FHVVQDQQRATLFN
+773 FHVVQDQQRATLFE
-787 GVSSDFTPTRRDSYT
+787 GAASDFTPTRRDSYT
-802 VLNVRAGIENN
+802 VLNVRAGVENDW
-813 RLSAVVFARNA
+813 LSAVVFAKNA
-824 TEEVYLEEVIPAPEF
+824 AEEVYLEEVIPAPEF

-853 AELTVRF
+853 LELTVRF